1 VIVEA
6 EVAAAGVT
14 NALEAVQRLRPAML
28 RSRAGGAS
36 QANPEGEAIAVYVDG
51 VKVGGPEQ
59 LTSVTAL
66 NVKEIRF
73 INAADATT
81 RFGTGHPSGA
91 IMVTTKR

>member
-36 QANPEGEAIAVYVDG
+36 QSNPQGEPIAVYLDG

-59 LTSVTAL
+59 LVSVTAL
-66 NVKEIRF
+66 AVKEIRF